1 VAQVTIVFGA
11 LLTLLGV
18 GSYFLSGMVSVT
30 ALIPAF
36 FGLPVLVLGWV
47 MRDPARTK
55 HAAHG
60 AALLALIGLAGSA
73 RGVGPF
79 VSLLTGGDVE
89 RPSAAIA
96 QTLMAFACVVFL
108 VLAIKSFRDARKA
121 QVAEA

>member
-1 VAQVTIVFGA
+1 LAQVTIVFGA

-18 GSYFLSGMVSVT
+18 GSYLATGMVSVT

-36 FGLPVLVLGWV
+36 FGLPILGLGFV
-47 MRDPARTK
+47 MRNPARTK

-60 AALLALIGLAGSA
+60 AALLALVGVAGSA

-79 VSLLTGGDVE
+79 FALLGGEDVE

-96 QTLMAFACVVFL
+96 QTLMALACVVFL

-121 QVAEA
+121 QATGA